1 MTEKKYKKVAAQIKE
16 TKLNGIANPI
26 FEKNLQALFQQDEIL
41 AVRLFG
47 MNIQT
52 KYEIVL
58 DKSDPIHINIINKE
72 SNETIYKDP
81 VEEISKMLD
90 DIEKKYKRYP
100 GLFFYGL
107 GTGIFYKA
115 LAKNKTHKKI
125 VIIGWI
131 GRILIR
137 GFFYFCQ
144 IYSLSI

>member
-1 MTEKKYKKVAAQIKE
+1 MTEKKDRKVAAQIKE
-16 TKLNGIANPI
+16 TKLNGITNPI

-90 DIEKKYKRYP
+90 DIEKNIKD
-100 GLFFYGL
+100 
-107 GTGIFYKA
+107 IQ
-115 LAKNKTHKKI
+115 
-125 VIIGWI
+125 
-131 GRILIR
+131 
-137 GFFYFCQ
+137 GFSFMA
-144 IYSLSI
+144 

>member
-90 DIEKKYKRYP
+90 DIEKKYK
-100 GLFFYGL
+100 
-107 GTGIFYKA
+107 
-115 LAKNKTHKKI
+115 NKK
-125 VIIGWI
+125 V
-131 GRILIR
+131 R
-137 GFFYFCQ
+137 
-144 IYSLSI
+144 IYS